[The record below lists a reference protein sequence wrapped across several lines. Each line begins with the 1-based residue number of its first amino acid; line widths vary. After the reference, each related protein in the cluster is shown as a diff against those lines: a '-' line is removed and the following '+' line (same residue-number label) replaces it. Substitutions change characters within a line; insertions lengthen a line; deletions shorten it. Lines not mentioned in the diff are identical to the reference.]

1 MRGFRLIRSFLA
13 IELPEPIL
21 TKIGEIQGG
30 LRSSHAD
37 VRWTNPEKI
46 HLTLKF
52 FGNIEEST
60 IDLIF
65 KSIEEPIRDTLPF
78 SLKVRGVGAF
88 PHLKNPRVIW
98 IGLVDER
105 DVLTALQKQIETCL
119 EKVGFRPEDRPFHPH
134 LTLGRMKS
142 SRGKGELV
150 GRMESRRE
158 EEFGVF
164 EVERV
169 VLFKSDLRPSGPIY
183 TRLGDV
189 KLGGRSNRKEIG
201 G

>member
-1 MRGFRLIRSFLA
+1 MIRSFLA

-21 TKIGEIQGG
+21 RKIGEVQGD
-30 LRSSHAD
+30 LKATHAE

-52 FGNIEEST
+52 FGNIEESR
-60 IDLIF
+60 IDPIF
-65 KSIEEPIRDTLPF
+65 KSIEEPIRNTLPF

-88 PHLKNPRVIW
+88 PNLKNPRVIW
-98 IGLVDER
+98 IGLVEGR
-105 DVLTALQKQIETCL
+105 EVLASLQKQIEAQL
-119 EKVGFRPEDRPFHPH
+119 EKIGFRPENRPFHPH

-142 SRGKGELV
+142 SREKEGLV
-150 GRMESRRE
+150 GRMERHKE
-158 EEFGVF
+158 EEFGDF

-183 TRLGDV
+183 TPLRELR
-189 KLGGRSNRKEIG
+189 LGGRNNSKEIG
-201 G
+201 R

>member
-1 MRGFRLIRSFLA
+1 MIRSFLA

-21 TKIGEIQGG
+21 TKIGEVQGG

-52 FGNIEEST
+52 FGNIEESR

-65 KSIEEPIRDTLPF
+65 KSIEEPIRNTRPF

-105 DVLTALQKQIETCL
+105 EALTSLLKQIETCL
-119 EKVGFRPEDRPFHPH
+119 ERIGFRPEDRPFHPH

-142 SRGKGELV
+142 SRGREELV
-150 GRMESRRE
+150 GRMERHRE
-158 EEFGVF
+158 EEFGDF
-164 EVERV
+164 KVERV

-183 TRLGDV
+183 TPLGDM
-189 KLGGRSNRKEIG
+189 KLGGRNKSGEIG
-201 G
+201 R